1 MEQYPVLKVDLNII
15 KHNASVMTSFCTG
28 RGISVA
34 GVIKFSDGSLEIAK
48 AYHDGGCRE
57 IASSRTRHMK
67 AIKTAYPD
75 ITTMLIRIPMFS
87 ECAEVVKWCDISLNS
102 EEMILRRLN
111 ECAAVYGKN
120 HRVLLMLDVG
130 DRREGVVGKDE
141 LVRLA
146 CIVENELEFLE
157 LAGVGS
163 SFACAS
169 GVLPDWE
176 NLSELA
182 AAAEAVENAIGRK
195 LDIVS
200 GGSSITLTLLANHM
214 PVPEKINHLRIG
226 GAIANPMA
234 IRRNRGVEID
244 GLAEDAFTLT
254 AEIVEV
260 QTKPSAS
267 AGTGRNW
274 AGQIIERE
282 DIGTRV
288 RAIIALG
295 SQDVGN
301 SEQLIPQMKG
311 IEVLTGSSDHTIL
324 DVTDSRRR
332 WMPGDLVDF
341 SLYYM
346 GLLQCFAT
354 RNVAIEYVG
363 LEIAE

>member
-1 MEQYPVLKVDLNII
+1 MQKYPVLNVDLNAIRE
-15 KHNASVMTSFCTG
+15 NASVMTSFCKE

-48 AYHDGGCRE
+48 AYADGGCRE
-57 IASSRTRHMK
+57 IASSRTRHMR
-67 AIKTAYPD
+67 AIKSAYPE

-87 ECAEVVKWCDISLNS
+87 ECMDVVKWCDISLNS
-102 EEMILRRLN
+102 EELILRRLD
-111 ECAAVYGKN
+111 ECAAVYRRK

-130 DRREGVVGKDE
+130 DRREGVVGSEE

-146 CIVENELEFLE
+146 MLVEKELVNLE
-157 LAGVGS
+157 LAGIGS

-169 GVLPDWE
+169 GVLPDWD

-182 AAAEAVENAIGRK
+182 EAAEAVEAAIGRK

-200 GGSSITLTLLANHM
+200 GGSSISLTLLANDM
-214 PVPEKINHLRIG
+214 PVPKKINHLRIG

-234 IRRNRGVEID
+234 IRRNRGVEIP
-244 GLAEDAFTLT
+244 GLREDAFTLT

-260 QTKPSAS
+260 QTKPSAA
-267 AGTGRNW
+267 AGTGKNW
-274 AGQIIERE
+274 AGQIVERE
-282 DIGTRV
+282 DIGTRT

-295 SQDVGN
+295 SQDIG
-301 SEQLIPQMKG
+301 SAEQLIPQMKG
-311 IEVLTGSSDHTIL
+311 VSVLTGSSDHTIL

-332 WMPGDLVDF
+332 WLPGDLVDF

-346 GLLQCFAT
+346 GLLYCFST
-354 RNVAIEYVG
+354 RGV
-363 LEIAE
+363 EIKYI